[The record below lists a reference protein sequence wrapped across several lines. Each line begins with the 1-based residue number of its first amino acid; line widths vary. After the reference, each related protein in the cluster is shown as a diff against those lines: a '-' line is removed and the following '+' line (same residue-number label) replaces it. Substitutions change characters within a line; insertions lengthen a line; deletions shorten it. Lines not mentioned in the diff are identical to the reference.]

1 MNRRRFVS
9 LAIGT
14 TASGIAGPTLAG
26 LLLRRRR
33 SFSFQKS
40 PSPEHGSGGS
50 TTESFP
56 LEKYD
61 CLRYGPLLGVSDE
74 GSAAKIIADAAYLS
88 AKAKASSAPSA
99 TIVGMIVDGERMT
112 SAGEAP
118 IGPEEFA
125 EILPI
130 ASGRTFCTTNVG
142 TRVNARLHQPFP
154 EFLVKDAQGQEE
166 KWLTSIF
173 TQFDKFVHTP
183 NSKPRPLT
191 VRLVVH
197 SNASTDALRTL
208 VPKLEAG
215 RKEGKIGPAD
225 LQRLSILVVYS
236 GEIKDDL
243 QPISDAIH
251 LAAELS
257 VPEVA
262 VDGEPVEPA
271 RRHLSIQ
278 GLLNVLEPAAA
289 EKLLGEAARAKVR
302 LSYRYENDPE
312 SAARTIWAGL
322 FSARALGLNA
332 AKYGL
337 TPLVLD
343 QQRYVIEHVQRWM
356 KGWTA
361 IPAFYIDIPLVT
373 SDTVYQSDRCVEAA
387 QLWLKMASSAGAK
400 VVLIDA
406 PDRIKPRRLL
416 KAIGK
421 NDDIGVLNLEQAK
434 QLNEYAEKLGLRV
447 LWAGGIHA
455 DQAFQLAKLGVF
467 GIFTTTSTA
476 KPAPVEGVLASDP
489 AMAASSEPTLP
500 GVRKIHALVQ
510 AGFLCHVLSRNS
522 ELSQAIE
529 NSAEEL
535 FPAAITDAE
544 LEPKLSALNELMQR
558 GWQEHWK
565 QPA

>member
-1 MNRRRFVS
+1 M
-9 LAIGT
+9 
-14 TASGIAGPTLAG
+14 
-26 LLLRRRR
+26 
-33 SFSFQKS
+33 
-40 PSPEHGSGGS
+40 
-50 TTESFP
+50 
-56 LEKYD
+56 
-61 CLRYGPLLGVSDE
+61 
-74 GSAAKIIADAAYLS
+74 
-88 AKAKASSAPSA
+88 
-99 TIVGMIVDGERMT
+99 
-112 SAGEAP
+112 
-118 IGPEEFA
+118 
-125 EILPI
+125 
-130 ASGRTFCTTNVG
+130 
-142 TRVNARLHQPFP
+142 
-154 EFLVKDAQGQEE
+154 
-166 KWLTSIF
+166 
-173 TQFDKFVHTP
+173 
-183 NSKPRPLT
+183 
-191 VRLVVH
+191 
-197 SNASTDALRTL
+197 L
-208 VPKLEAG
+208 VPKLESG

-225 LQRLSILVVYS
+225 LQRLSILVVYP

-243 QPISDAIH
+243 QPISDAIR
-251 LAAELS
+251 LAAELG

-262 VDGEPVEPA
+262 VDGEPVESA

-302 LSYRYENDPE
+302 LSYRYEDDPE
-312 SAARTIWAGL
+312 SAAHTIWAGL

-387 QLWLKMASSAGAK
+387 QRWLKMASSAGAK

-416 KAIGK
+416 KATGK

-476 KPAPVEGVLASDP
+476 KPACRGRIGQRSADGCQRVNPRCRVFAKSMRWSKPDFCVTCS
-489 AMAASSEPTLP
+489 
-500 GVRKIHALVQ
+500 
-510 AGFLCHVLSRNS
+510 AGTANFPRRSRS
-522 ELSQAIE
+522 L
-529 NSAEEL
+529 
-535 FPAAITDAE
+535 
-544 LEPKLSALNELMQR
+544 QR
-558 GWQEHWK
+558 SFFQLRLRMRNWNQNCRRSMN
-565 QPA
+565 